1 MKSDISNNELY
12 ELEMVLSDFKLEY
25 ETLQTERAAKWRLH
39 FIISF
44 SISFLLVFN
53 QPYYWWVSLAV
64 AGYFAGTLFTMLRQ
78 RAKTSTQI
86 IEHQQQL
93 ELVRLLRKFQ
103 ASPYSEKEE

>member
-39 FIISF
+39 FI
-44 SISFLLVFN
+44 ISFLLVFN

-103 ASPYSEKEE
+103 ASPYSKKGE